1 MVDVRA
7 MTTQDLEQVAAL
19 ERQCFST
26 PWSPKA
32 FEEELENELALYFVA
47 ADGEVVCGYIGFWKI
62 VDEGHITNVA
72 VLEEYRGRG
81 VGSRLLTQA
90 IDSAH
95 AAGLKLL
102 TLEVRR
108 SNTPAI
114 ALYKKYGFVE
124 LGFRKRYY
132 RAPEED
138 ALIMTL
144 YLD

>member
-1 MVDVRA
+1 MLNVRPMA
-7 MTTQDLEQVAAL
+7 AEDLEQVAAL

-47 ADGEVVCGYIGFWKI
+47 AEGALICGYIGFWKI

-81 VGSRLLTQA
+81 IGGMLLAQA
-90 IDSAH
+90 VETART
-95 AAGLKLL
+95 AGLKLL

-108 SNTPAI
+108 SNMPAI
-114 ALYKKYGFVE
+114 ALYKKVGFVE